1 MMKRLVQL
9 FLLFSI
15 ITASC
20 AYYNTFYNAEEAYK
34 KAAEERRERL
44 KKQGKTREL
53 WTTIGIFVPAD
64 GGNAVFWAFHK
75 RDLFYTGISDLFSQ
89 PEFQKPGLIYDV
101 SAVID
106 RMDEV
111 IDSIFDE
118 ISDDTTIRIGSANAF
133 SSTCTSIIHKY
144 KKNGK

>member
-1 MMKRLVQL
+1 M
-9 FLLFSI
+9 
-15 ITASC
+15 
-20 AYYNTFYNAEEAYK
+20 
-34 KAAEERRERL
+34 
-44 KKQGKTREL
+44 
-53 WTTIGIFVPAD
+53 PAD

-144 KKNGK
+144 KKNGKIGLVGILGPMRMDYGRNLSLLNYIANKI